1 MTPWLLDPDN
11 STEIARYLTAQRLV
25 QDAALPL
32 TVARAGAGNM
42 NLTLRVTTADGHSV
56 ILKQG
61 RPWVEKYP
69 HIPAPFER
77 TIVEA
82 AFYRAVR
89 DDVPVASRM
98 PALLHVDEPNHV
110 IALEDIGAGGDCT
123 PIYAGDS
130 LPTSTL
136 SGLLDW
142 LAGLAAVPISS
153 DGRAAFH
160 NRAMRALNHEHI
172 FELPLRPANGLDLDA
187 ITPGLGVAA
196 QDLTADAPYR
206 ETVAAIGRRYL
217 QDGLS
222 LVHGDFFPG
231 SWLRRNSVAFV
242 IDPEF
247 CFMGDAE
254 FDYGV
259 LTAHLILAD
268 APASQLG
275 AVAAAVAARRL
286 DAAVVAGY
294 AGVEI
299 MRRLIGV
306 AQLPLTADLPRKRAW
321 LTRSRR
327 LVVEPN
333 RGLA

>member
-1 MTPWLLDPDN
+1 MAPWLLDPDN
-11 STEIARYLTAQRLV
+11 STEIAGYLTAQRLV
-25 QDAALPL
+25 TDAALPI
-32 TVARAGAGNM
+32 TITRAGAGNM
-42 NLTLRVTTADGHSV
+42 NLTLRVTTADGQSV

-77 TIVEA
+77 TMVEA

-89 DDVPVASRM
+89 DDAPVASRM
-98 PALLHVDEPNHV
+98 PALLHVDEANHV

-123 PIYAGDS
+123 SIYAGHP

-136 SGLLDW
+136 SGLLEW
-142 LAGLAAVPISS
+142 LAGLAAVRVSS
-153 DGRAAFH
+153 DDRAAFH

-196 QDLTADAPYR
+196 QDLIGDASYG
-206 ETVAAIGRRYL
+206 EAVAAIGRRYL
-217 QDGLS
+217 QDGPS

-231 SWLRRNSVAFV
+231 SWLRQNSGIFL

-259 LTAHLILAD
+259 LIAHLILAD
-268 APASQLG
+268 ALSSQLD
-275 AVAAAVAARRL
+275 AITAAVSSRRL
-286 DAAVVAGY
+286 DAALVASY

-321 LTRSRR
+321 LARSRR

>member
-25 QDAALPL
+25 TDGALPI
-32 TVARAGAGNM
+32 TITRAGAGNM

-77 TIVEA
+77 TMVEA

-89 DDVPVASRM
+89 DDESVASRM
-98 PALLHVDEPNHV
+98 PALLQVDEANHV
-110 IALEDIGAGGDCT
+110 IALEDLGAGGDCT
-123 PIYAGDS
+123 PIYAGHP
-130 LPTSTL
+130 LAASTL

-142 LAGLAAVPISS
+142 LAGLAAVRVSS
-153 DGRAAFH
+153 EDRAAFH

-196 QDLTADAPYR
+196 HALIADASYC
-206 ETVAAIGRRYL
+206 EAVAAMGRRYL
-217 QDGLS
+217 QDGPS

-231 SWLRRNSVAFV
+231 SWLRQNDVIFV

-247 CFMGDAE
+247 CFMGDVE

-259 LTAHLILAD
+259 LIAHLILAD
-268 APASQLG
+268 APSSLLD

-286 DAAVVAGY
+286 EAALVAGY

-321 LTRSRR
+321 LARSRR
-327 LVVEPN
+327 LVVESN